1 MMNTK
6 LFRNFAVQLESFI
19 IIRYKKMKKYLV
31 VLVAA
36 LALMSAGKQ
45 DGAITKEN
53 GSVIVN
59 TTTIAKDVEG
69 YNGPVPV
76 KIYIKKNKIEKIELL
91 KNQETPKYL
100 AQVKKAMLNAWD
112 GLTIKEAK
120 AKNVDGVTGATF
132 TSEALLENV
141 KKGLDYYEK
150 NK

>member
-45 DGAITKEN
+45 DSAITKEN

-112 GLTIKEAK
+112 GLTIKAAK

>member
-45 DGAITKEN
+45 DSAITKEN

>member
-1 MMNTK
+1 
-6 LFRNFAVQLESFI
+6 
-19 IIRYKKMKKYLV
+19 MKKYLV

-112 GLTIKEAK
+112 GLTIKAAK

>member
-31 VLVAA
+31 ILVAA
-36 LALMSAGKQ
+36 VALMSAGKQ
-45 DGAITKEN
+45 DSAITKEN

-112 GLTIKEAK
+112 GLTIKAAK